1 MARVAYSMAVASDFV
16 LVEVVDA
23 GTFREFSRKHKAG
36 MFPKTFVDYRES
48 FIGVEK
54 EERLLERILAAQ

>member
-1 MARVAYSMAVASDFV
+1 MARVAYSMAAASV
-16 LVEVVDA
+16 SVRTEIVDA

-36 MFPKTFVDYRES
+36 MFPKTFVDYKES

-54 EERLLERILAAQ
+54 EGRVLERILAAQ